1 MTKLIKRLQGNGRMA
16 SQIRKKLYKEGGAGM
31 LDPYWWK
38 LRRLMSS
45 IKVGWGYILR
55 QAFHLPASC
64 FWYCYMY
71 VNYNDNDKRQLHS
84 WSSLFRMK
92 SHALFVLPSP
102 RGLQLPLPAHVYSLL
117 WLVLMT
123 RQIILWCH
131 ICCTAI
137 NHVAIFQIIG
147 SGCAATF

>member
-64 FWYCYMY
+64 FWYCC
-71 VNYNDNDKRQLHS
+71 VTGSRWWQLVGSQLHWQQQAAAALLELTFQNEVSCFVCVTLTS
-84 WSSLFRMK
+84 WTPIASTSSRVQLTLACTYDSSNYFVA
-92 SHALFVLPSP
+92 SHML
-102 RGLQLPLPAHVYSLL
+102 Y
-117 WLVLMT
+117 
-123 RQIILWCH
+123 C
-131 ICCTAI
+131 
-137 NHVAIFQIIG
+137 N
-147 SGCAATF
+147 